1 MSARTTSSTGSGRS
15 SIRGPSDHRCASR
28 RRSRIATQ
36 GRSSRPEV
44 RACIGSRSRDS
55 LLSLLS
61 RTPPAPAPKR
71 NRSPTTRFQPN
82 RAPLSL
88 RHPSQAPQIDP
99 EGADLRDE
107 GRSGRGLVLEGRR
120 ELRLG
125 AVVAGE
131 AVDTRL
137 DENEAELGVW
147 SDAGRGDACQRVLAD
162 VFGDTALCA
171 GQGRQGRQP
180 MAVRSRDAPLSWR
193 LRSRCLRT
201 WTAFLM
207 RWYRS
212 SGICGARPAVL
223 RMRRILLPVTDL
235 TWATPCESRRMT
247 PICDGVRPLRASLKI
262 CSLISS
268 GEVLSQRGA
277 ERL

>member
-1 MSARTTSSTGSGRS
+1 M
-15 SIRGPSDHRCASR
+15 
-28 RRSRIATQ
+28 
-36 GRSSRPEV
+36 RP
-44 RACIGSRSRDS
+44 GSRSTI
-55 LLSLLS
+55 
-61 RTPPAPAPKR
+61 RTSCA
-71 NRSPTTRFQPN
+71 
-82 RAPLSL
+82 
-88 RHPSQAPQIDP
+88 RHKAHEKGP
-99 EGADLRDE
+99 
-107 GRSGRGLVLEGRR
+107 
-120 ELRLG
+120 
-125 AVVAGE
+125 
-131 AVDTRL
+131 
-137 DENEAELGVW
+137 
-147 SDAGRGDACQRVLAD
+147 DAIER
-162 VFGDTALCA
+162 TA
-171 GQGRQGRQP
+171 
-180 MAVRSRDAPLSWR
+180 DAPLSWR

-277 ERL
+277 ERLYGRAEPACG